1 MIIDIDDVNK
11 EEAEEKFRKVQ
22 NKENKKKEKVGGEV
36 NMKKKLEKKSTIV
49 ITPIDFRPQEQSDS
63 SEEKF
68 NLRKSYL
75 HSKHAKKEKEDYDE
89 TIRFGDRYPGKNK
102 YYAHQHHP
110 NLKNIHEP
118 HFRYPEQEK
127 ETERNYIAIKNEF
140 EVEASYSRR
149 YKYYDSQG
157 PRSRIVTSNE
167 AEYYSPVHKFK
178 KKS

>member
-75 HSKHAKKEKEDYDE
+75 HSKHAKK
-89 TIRFGDRYPGKNK
+89 
-102 YYAHQHHP
+102 
-110 NLKNIHEP
+110 
-118 HFRYPEQEK
+118 
-127 ETERNYIAIKNEF
+127 
-140 EVEASYSRR
+140 
-149 YKYYDSQG
+149 
-157 PRSRIVTSNE
+157 
-167 AEYYSPVHKFK
+167 
-178 KKS
+178 